1 MLFQKNREGW
11 IKKFANGLKLD
22 GKLFRIKLF
31 GGDLSVSSKIF
42 LSVTMLGVIEKNF
55 HKNTI
60 VTENSEIY
68 VGGNIGDAAIG
79 LDIIK
84 KKRNTENKNF
94 FLKKLFLPE
103 PQIILGRS
111 LNGIAEFCTD
121 ISDGLINEL
130 ELVANNSKLKANIF
144 VPEIPLSVEA
154 LKLIEKSKFKKKMLE
169 LILTGGEDYKLL
181 FSIRKNKKRTF
192 NE

>member
-1 MLFQKNREGW
+1 M
-11 IKKFANGLKLD
+11 
-22 GKLFRIKLF
+22 
-31 GGDLSVSSKIF
+31 
-42 LSVTMLGVIEKNF
+42 
-55 HKNTI
+55 
-60 VTENSEIY
+60 TENSEIY

-84 KKRNTENKNF
+84 KKKEIQKIKIF
-94 FLKKLFLPE
+94 FKKKLFLPE

-144 VPEIPLSVEA
+144 VPEILYP
-154 LKLIEKSKFKKKMLE
+154 LKL
-169 LILTGGEDYKLL
+169 
-181 FSIRKNKKRTF
+181 
-192 NE
+192 